1 MLARYKTHCSVGK
14 FCHLNLFSQL
24 YASVTVCSLSFLG
37 LWFLEAGSSADS
49 QGKIILIRACFDVA
63 YFFCKGRKRLFLKEG
78 NGEEDRNKDYFFF
91 SCCQCFCQFKMRV
104 PGSVSVSL
112 TKNKK
117 DACKHLN
124 FLTNS
129 ALRAKERNRA
139 KLFESAKFA
148 KMEPWLSATIES

>member
-63 YFFCKGRKRLFLKEG
+63 
-78 NGEEDRNKDYFFF
+78 FFF
-91 SCCQCFCQFKMRV
+91 SAKAEKGFFLRKGMVKRIGTKTIFSFHAVNASANLKCGCPEAFQFHWLKTKKMHANIWIFWRILHCERKKGIGPNYLNRLNLPKWSLGCQPQ
-104 PGSVSVSL
+104 
-112 TKNKK
+112 
-117 DACKHLN
+117 
-124 FLTNS
+124 
-129 ALRAKERNRA
+129 
-139 KLFESAKFA
+139 
-148 KMEPWLSATIES
+148 